1 MALVNL
7 TTIYTTQNWT
17 LNNAEDTTIH
27 TDYTPENVPAQ
38 KKFNLFPSLDQTKF
52 YQTNAKNI
60 GLDQVQ
66 SVSEKGNHNGIGNL
80 QTSLTSLPFGM
91 DTKGGGSSDQPF
103 ITFDMNGDAHYN
115 PKNTNQVRPAGTSP
129 AGFIKPGDILSGGKS
144 LVDFPK
150 RGGDYPSND
159 IDFRRI
165 SAFLNTE
172 NGEKFLKKQK
182 ALQFMNPR
190 IETGTSMKV
199 SNNTQM
205 LPGLIENTR
214 VYSPDNLLNQ
224 IKVQGTGGHIS
235 RIGASNLAIQD
246 NFYANTVGLQNL
258 TNSSALNRLVILQ
271 KLKIAKSNS
280 NAFSSFDQLLG
291 ATESILVAKSLG
303 ISTNQ
308 TQLFNY
314 PGGPNSGD
322 GLGNTTI
329 GRYVDTTL
337 AATLNTL
344 PGVMGYAQIAQQN
357 AIKDGPITPDSI
369 QDFRSKIAVYRNSK
383 SNWKY
388 SNIQET
394 FHKNNPGVTNKN
406 SPQGKPTDYTAIVPG
421 YVDLKSI
428 DSLYPTV
435 FKNDSDPWKK
445 LGYTDSI
452 KLGFECMSN
461 DYTQYSTALIFRALL
476 TNGFTDNNAA
486 SLNSF
491 RYMGR
496 GEEFFTYQGFTR
508 QIGFSF
514 KIAAFSRTELK
525 PMYNKLN
532 YLISQVYPD
541 YSPNTNVMRA
551 PLIKLTLGDYL
562 YRVPGFI
569 ESINVTADNSTPWE
583 INLEEKT
590 GLDNSS
596 TVQELPHVL
605 EIQIS
610 FKPIHS
616 ILPQRASFTIDKSE
630 GLVNLDNNTST
641 INTIGQIQSQQLI
654 GNYMNS
660 FISSKLV
667 NQISSDQVSS
677 VNIPGNST
685 FNPNSM
691 FSQPAPTAPPIQQN
705 NFGSGPS
712 SDKYDSPEYYLENP
726 TQNNTILV

>member
-7 TTIYTTQNWT
+7 TTIYTTQNWS
-17 LNNAEDTTIH
+17 LNNAEDATVH

-66 SVSEKGNHNGIGNL
+66 SVSNKGEHLGIGNL

-91 DTKGGGSSDQPF
+91 DIKGGGSSDQPF

-129 AGFIKPGDILSGGKS
+129 TGFIKPGDILSGGKS

-150 RGGDYPSND
+150 RGGVYPSND

-199 SNNTQM
+199 SNNTQT

-214 VYSPDNLLNQ
+214 VYSPENLLNQ

-246 NFYANTVGLQNL
+246 SFYANTVGLQNL

-337 AATLNTL
+337 NTL
-344 PGVMGYAQIAQQN
+344 PGVMNYAQIAQQN
-357 AIKDGPITPDSI
+357 AIQDNIVTDNNI
-369 QDFRSKIAVYRNSK
+369 IDFRKKAEGYKGYTWN
-383 SNWKY
+383 
-388 SNIQET
+388 
-394 FHKNNPGVTNKN
+394 FAKN
-406 SPQGKPTDYTAIVPG
+406 SMQNRLGFATRDTSDRLNNVPAIFAST
-421 YVDLKSI
+421 VDP
-428 DSLYPTV
+428 YQ
-435 FKNDSDPWKK
+435 DSDILNKIGVAK
-445 LGYTDSI
+445 TDII
-452 KLGFECMSN
+452 KFGFECISN
-461 DYTQYSTALIFRALL
+461 DFPDRATTLFFRAFL
-476 TNGFTDNNAA
+476 TNGFTDNNTAN
-486 SLNSF
+486 LNSF

-508 QIGFSF
+508 QISFSF
-514 KIAAFSRTELK
+514 KIAAFSRSELK
-525 PMYNKLN
+525 PLYNKLN
-532 YLISQVYPD
+532 TLISQVYPD
-541 YSPNTNVMRA
+541 YSNVGVMRA
-551 PLIKLTLGDYL
+551 PLVKITLGDYL
-562 YRVPGFI
+562 HRVPGFI
-569 ESINVTADNSTPWE
+569 ESVNVTVDNTSPWE
-583 INLEEKT
+583 VNLE
-590 GLDNSS
+590 SS
-596 TVQELPHVL
+596 NDVQQLPHVL
-605 EIQIS
+605 EVAIS
-610 FKPIHS
+610 FKPIMN
-616 ILPQRASFTIDKSE
+616 ILPKRQTTDS
-630 GLVNLDNNTST
+630 VNLITN
-641 INTIGQIQSQQLI
+641 G
-654 GNYMNS
+654 
-660 FISSKLV
+660 FIEPPTPLQFSKLDTLGIQKF
-667 NQISSDQVSS
+667 NTAIDPYKPQS
-677 VNIPGNST
+677 VNVPPTIEESIYTGGSDDA
-685 FNPNSM
+685 FRKLQIV
-691 FSQPAPTAPPIQQN
+691 SQ
-705 NFGSGPS
+705 
-712 SDKYDSPEYYLENP
+712 D
-726 TQNNTILV
+726 

>member
-7 TTIYTTQNWT
+7 TTIYTTQNWS
-17 LNNAEDTTIH
+17 LNNAEDTTVH
-27 TDYTPENVPAQ
+27 SDYTPENVPAQ

-52 YQTNAKNI
+52 YQANAKNI

-91 DTKGGGSSDQPF
+91 DKKGGGSSDQPF

-115 PKNTNQVRPAGTSP
+115 PKNTKQVRVAGTSP

-144 LVDFPK
+144 TVDFPK
-150 RGGDYPSND
+150 RGGVYPSND

-172 NGEKFLKKQK
+172 SGKTFLDKQK
-182 ALQFMNPR
+182 RLQFMNPR

-199 SNNTQM
+199 SNNTQT

-214 VYSPDNLLNQ
+214 VYSPENLLNQ

-246 NFYANTVGLQNL
+246 SFYANTVGLQNV
-258 TNSSALNRLVILQ
+258 TNSSTLNRLAILQ
-271 KLKIAKSNS
+271 KLKIAKSNA
-280 NAFSSFDQLLG
+280 NAFSNFDQLLG
-291 ATESILVAKSLG
+291 ATENILVAKSLG

-337 AATLNTL
+337 NTL
-344 PGVMGYAQIAQQN
+344 PTVMNYAQIAKQTP
-357 AIKDGPITPDSI
+357 IKDGPITAI
-369 QDFRSKIAVYRNSK
+369 NIKDFRSKTESYK
-383 SNWKY
+383 SAQTIDTSVVWNNKKTMENRIGI
-388 SNIQET
+388 S
-394 FHKNNPGVTNKN
+394 NPGLIFKDPNGI
-406 SPQGKPTDYTAIVPG
+406 SPGKPVDYTA
-421 YVDLKSI
+421 YVASDKI
-428 DSLYPTV
+428 NMMMPTTYRTFDKV
-435 FKNDSDPWKK
+435 DPWQA
-445 LGYTDSI
+445 LGYKDSI
-452 KLGFECMSN
+452 KLGFECVSN
-461 DYTQYSTALIFRALL
+461 DDSRYSTALIFRALL
-476 TNGFTDNNAA
+476 TNGFTDSNTAN
-486 SLNSF
+486 LNSF

-508 QIGFSF
+508 QISFSF
-514 KIAAFSRTELK
+514 KIAAFSRSELK
-525 PMYNKLN
+525 PLYNKLN

-569 ESINVTADNSTPWE
+569 ESINVTADNSSPWE
-583 INLEEKT
+583 INLENS
-590 GLDNSS
+590 LD
-596 TVQELPHVL
+596 VQELPHIL
-605 EIQIS
+605 EIAIS
-610 FKPIHS
+610 FKPIHN
-616 ILPQRASFTIDKSE
+616 ILPKRQTNDS
-630 GLVNLDNNTST
+630 VNLITNGFIDNP
-641 INTIGQIQSQQLI
+641 INKDPILGTDKIEPLPQIQ
-654 GNYMNS
+654 NS
-660 FISSKLV
+660 LRGTPIPLL
-667 NQISSDQVSS
+667 NAQVS
-677 VNIPGNST
+677 NIP
-685 FNPNSM
+685 
-691 FSQPAPTAPPIQQN
+691 
-705 NFGSGPS
+705 NFG
-712 SDKYDSPEYYLENP
+712 
-726 TQNNTILV
+726 TIEA